1 MAPVANKT
9 WGEVAMKRIAVFA
22 VWICA
27 SCLYFNSV
35 AAQEFTPPQG
45 KGRGVVVV
53 SGAMGARSY
62 EPAAK
67 RIAAMGYDVL
77 LLNSNDMIGDHG
89 AGIKAG
95 IDKLQHSANV
105 LPGKVGVVGFSL
117 GGGQA
122 LAFATGQA
130 DTVAVVVVMYPL
142 TRLFKDHIP
151 AVVGRIKVPVLML
164 AGEADSYRDCCLI
177 ETARAIGAAAEAAH
191 APLELVT
198 YPGAGHDFIDEGNRN
213 YDAKTAADA
222 WQRTEAKLKQNLSS

>member
-1 MAPVANKT
+1 MN
-9 WGEVAMKRIAVFA
+9 RIAMFA

-27 SCLYFNSV
+27 SCLYLNSV
-35 AAQEFTPPQG
+35 AAQEFTPSQG
-45 KGRGVVVV
+45 KGRGVLVV
-53 SGAMGARSY
+53 SGSMGARSY
-62 EPAAK
+62 EFAAK

-77 LLNSNDMIGDHG
+77 LLDSKDMIGDHG

-117 GGGQA
+117 GGGQV
-122 LAFATGQA
+122 LAFATSQQN
-130 DTVAVVVVMYPL
+130 TVAGVVVMYPL

-151 AVVGRIKVPVLML
+151 AVVGRIQVPVLML
-164 AGEADSYRDCCLI
+164 AGEADSYKDCCLI
-177 ETARAIGAAAEAAH
+177 ETARAIGAAAQAAH

-198 YPGAGHDFIDEGNRN
+198 YPGDGHDFIDEDNRN

-222 WQRTEAKLKQNLSS
+222 WERTEAKLKQYLSN

>member
-1 MAPVANKT
+1 
-9 WGEVAMKRIAVFA
+9 MKRIATLA
-22 VWICA
+22 VWICVGF
-27 SCLYFNSV
+27 LYFNCV

-45 KGRGVVVV
+45 KGHGVVVV

-77 LLNSNDMIGDHG
+77 LLDSKDMVGDHG
-89 AGIKAG
+89 AGIRAG
-95 IDKLQHSANV
+95 IDKLQHSANA

-122 LAFATGQA
+122 LAFAAGQA

-151 AVVGRIKVPVLML
+151 ATVGRIQVPVLML
-164 AGEADSYRDCCLI
+164 AGEDDSYKDCCRI

-191 APLELVT
+191 VPLELVT
-198 YPGAGHDFIDEGNRN
+198 YPGAGHDFIDESSRN
-213 YDAKTAADA
+213 YDAKSATDA
-222 WQRTEAKLKQNLSS
+222 WQRTEAKLKQYLSN